1 MVHAVRNTPP
11 APAEESVLSSIDF
24 WKNVLYVVMIVA
36 VIWIAATVIYKKA
49 RKK

>member
-1 MVHAVRNTPP
+1 MVHAVLYAPP